1 MKNNKGF
8 TLVEIIG
15 VVVIIGVVM
24 LIAIPAVSEYMISS
38 RKSSYISNVRAFVET
53 IRGEYQMKNFGT
65 FLYDD
70 EIMLVPIEAISLD
83 SGDTTETPFGTYDYE
98 KSYIAIVPER
108 NTYQYYAYIL
118 DSAGYGV
125 VGMPSN
131 AMSKEY
137 LDVRSKNDIVSLM
150 SFVNYEKKFSINGK
164 TYEYCEGRDYIT
176 ENGVSPVKILVLCE
190 E

>member
-8 TLVEIIG
+8 TLIEIIG
-15 VVVIIGVVM
+15 VVVIIGVIM
-24 LIAIPAVSEYMISS
+24 LIAIPSVSSYIVNS
-38 RKSSYISNVRAFVET
+38 RKSSYISNVSAFIET

-70 EIMLVPIEAISLD
+70 EVMLVPIEAITLD
-83 SGDTTETPFGTYDYE
+83 DGDSTETPFGTYNYE

-125 VGMPSN
+125 VGMPAN
-131 AMSKEY
+131 ATSKEY
-137 LDVRSKNDIVSLM
+137 LEILSASDITSLM
-150 SFVNYEKKFSINGK
+150 SFVNYEPFTINGK
-164 TYEYCEGRDYIT
+164 TYEYCESREYVT
-176 ENGVSPVKILVLCE
+176 ENGVSPTQILVLCE
-190 E
+190 K